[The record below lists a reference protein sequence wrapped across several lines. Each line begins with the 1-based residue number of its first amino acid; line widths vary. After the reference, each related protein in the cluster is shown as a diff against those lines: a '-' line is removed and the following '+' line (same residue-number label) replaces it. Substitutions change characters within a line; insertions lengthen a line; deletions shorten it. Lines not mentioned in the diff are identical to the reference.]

1 MSIDN
6 RLKAVLDSLA
16 KAHEEGTT
24 AGGSAVLAEAIAA
37 FPLDAREGELLSG
50 GIPRGHKA
58 LTTATSK
65 LVKAGWITKGR
76 GGWKITE
83 TGLAAAAAF
92 PDGASLAAALANGTP
107 VPPLAAAKTSIAGKP
122 RTKAAA
128 TGTAAAKKPATAES
142 AVAALP
148 PAPEV
153 PHALPASSTAEA
165 PAESEAPQAPAVPQ
179 PDSVAIAGNF
189 ASVLGCPSDWEP
201 DFDQV
206 QMRLDPADQLWKLE
220 VDLPAGFY
228 TYKAALNRSWDENYG
243 AFGQR
248 DGANHEFHHGG
259 GKVQFHYDHRTK
271 DVSVR

>member
-37 FPLDAREGELLSG
+37 FPLDARESELLSG

-83 TGLAAAAAF
+83 EGLAAAAAF
-92 PDGASLAAALANGTP
+92 PDGASVAAALNSGTP
-107 VPPLAAAKTSIAGKP
+107 VPPLPATKAVKPRAKSAAAA
-122 RTKAAA
+122 
-128 TGTAAAKKPATAES
+128 TAAAKKPAVAES

-148 PAPEV
+148 PAPEA
-153 PHALPASSTAEA
+153 PAALPAHSTAEA
-165 PAESEAPQAPAVPQ
+165 PAESKAPQAPAVPQ
-179 PDSVAIAGNF
+179 PDAVAIAGNF
-189 ASVLGCPSDWEP
+189 AGVLGCPSDWEP

-206 QMRLDPADQLWKLE
+206 QMQLDPADQLWKLE

-259 GKVQFHYDHRTK
+259 GKVRFHYDHRTK
-271 DVSVR
+271 DVIVR